1 MEKKGKIIIIQK
13 NLFFDKLLS
22 LLKIEG
28 FYSKSITNFYEISKD
43 SSNKKILFFYIDSEK
58 SILELKKTLKEN
70 IKDINFFI
78 FKKKE
83 YEIKFIQNNVT
94 IFSLPFVFND
104 LILDLKR
111 FLNFENKKDKMKKI
125 GDYIF
130 NPKTLQLSKKN
141 YNQIIDLTELES
153 KLLNFLLKK
162 QNGASKTEILSE
174 VWEHNRDLET
184 HTLESLIYRLRKKI
198 EKNPNKPKIL
208 INDDKKYSVRI

>member
-28 FYSKSITNFYEISKD
+28 FYSKLITNFYEISKD

-58 SILELKKTLKEN
+58 SVLELKKTLKEN

-83 YEIKFIQNNVT
+83 YEIKFNQNNVT

-125 GDYIF
+125 GDYIY

-162 QNGASKTEILSE
+162 QNGASKTEILTE

-198 EKNPNKPKIL
+198 EKNPNNPKIL